1 LCSPTG
7 SIRHRHTPLG
17 KGIRS
22 CLALPD
28 LELSIIRSNHR
39 TAIHN
44 RRFRPHRHIDYSGS
58 GAAHPVE
65 DGMTTDKPYRPQE
78 DIVTLM
84 KQFDQQ
90 VKDAP
95 ELPDP
100 ATRLLRARLVFEEA
114 LEFVKGC
121 GCTVTMAEAGVNAE
135 NPVID
140 DISVVLDPNGTPDL
154 TEYVDGCIDQLVVTY
169 GALNAAG
176 IKAQPA
182 WDEVQRS
189 NMSKAWPHCS
199 VCDAVL
205 ERGAGAELVH
215 PKDAANHNDDWTTVL
230 KVHKRP
236 DGKFI
241 KAPTYSP
248 ADLKRVIDEQM
259 LQAQSQ

>member
-1 LCSPTG
+1 
-7 SIRHRHTPLG
+7 
-17 KGIRS
+17 
-22 CLALPD
+22 
-28 LELSIIRSNHR
+28 
-39 TAIHN
+39 
-44 RRFRPHRHIDYSGS
+44 
-58 GAAHPVE
+58 
-65 DGMTTDKPYRPQE
+65 MTDKPYRPQE

-84 KQFDQQ
+84 KQFDQP
-90 VKDAP
+90 VKDSP

-121 GCTVTMAEAGVNAE
+121 GCTLTRTTAGS
-135 NPVID
+135 NPEEQPAIID
-140 DISVVLDPNGTPDL
+140 SIAVVLDPSGQPDL
-154 TEYVDGCIDQLVVTY
+154 VEYVDGCIDQLVVTY

-176 IKAQPA
+176 VKAQSA

-205 ERGAGAELVH
+205 ERGAGPELVH
-215 PKDAANHNDDWTTVL
+215 PQDANAHHGDWNPIL

-241 KAPTYSP
+241 KSPTYSP
-248 ADLKRVIDEQM
+248 ADLKRVIAEQIQ
-259 LQAQSQ
+259 QANG

>member
-1 LCSPTG
+1 
-7 SIRHRHTPLG
+7 
-17 KGIRS
+17 
-22 CLALPD
+22 
-28 LELSIIRSNHR
+28 
-39 TAIHN
+39 
-44 RRFRPHRHIDYSGS
+44 
-58 GAAHPVE
+58 
-65 DGMTTDKPYRPQE
+65 MTDKPYRPQE

-84 KQFDQQ
+84 KQFNQQ
-90 VKDAP
+90 VKESP

-100 ATRLLRARLVFEEA
+100 ETRLLRARLVFEEA

-121 GCTVTMAEAGVNAE
+121 GCTVTMTAAGLNGEEGTA
-135 NPVID
+135 VINV
-140 DISVVLDPNGTPDL
+140 IGVVLDPDGTPDFA
-154 TEYVDGCIDQLVVTY
+154 EYVDGCIDQLVVTY

-176 IKAQPA
+176 VKAQPA

-205 ERGAGAELVH
+205 ERGTGLELVH
-215 PKDAANHNDDWTTVL
+215 PEDANAHNGDWNPIL

-248 ADLKRVIDEQM
+248 ADLKRVIDEQI
-259 LQAQSQ
+259 QHANR